1 MSASTR
7 LFTDTSTSVPKRS
20 SSAPSPAVR
29 AQGSEGEAE
38 EEENEE
44 EEEEASTRARG
55 VRAKRWRG
63 NQERNP
69 RWSGECNILCGVVY
83 TVRVYLGRTAVGS
96 VRCRLVNGQR

>member
-29 AQGSEGEAE
+29 AQGSEGAAE

-44 EEEEASTRARG
+44 EENEEEASTRARG

-69 RWSGECNILCGVVY
+69 RWSGVCNILCGVV
-83 TVRVYLGRTAVGS
+83 
-96 VRCRLVNGQR
+96 